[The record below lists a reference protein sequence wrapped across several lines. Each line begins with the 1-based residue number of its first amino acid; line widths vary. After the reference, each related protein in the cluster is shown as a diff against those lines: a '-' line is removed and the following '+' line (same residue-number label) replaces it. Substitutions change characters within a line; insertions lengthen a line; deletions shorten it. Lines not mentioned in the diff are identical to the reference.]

1 MKPDH
6 LDAWR
11 PLKPSRDSALVG
23 LDGGKYVHADGTVDI
38 TDDRWEQKHG
48 THRRDGGTCGAEGAA
63 ALWWLLASSS
73 SSLGRLSAR
82 RIPGLRSQHMH
93 NPPVA
98 EILQPFSP
106 KEVG

>member
-1 MKPDH
+1 MVGTIG
-6 LDAWR
+6 DAR
-11 PLKPSRDSALVG
+11 RRLRNVRRARDP
-23 LDGGKYVHADGTVDI
+23 K
-38 TDDRWEQKHG
+38 
-48 THRRDGGTCGAEGAA
+48 TCGAEGAA
-63 ALWWLLASSS
+63 ALWWLLASPS

-82 RIPGLRSQHMH
+82 RIPGLRFQHMH